1 MNNYEVLKECKI
13 VYEYLQDLLENCEY
27 IGDEDTKSIELLK
40 DRNTIINTIDL
51 MEKLYNKAYQNEES
65 KEELGEEV
73 VYNETLKPKSAVNC
87 PHCGKE
93 MYVSDII
100 DYAYVCPNCD
110 ENFYSMECDNGYAW
124 WNED

>member
-1 MNNYEVLKECKI
+1 MTNNEVLKECKA
-13 VYEYLQDLLENCEY
+13 VYEYLQDLLDNCEY
-27 IGDEDTKSIELLK
+27 IGDEDTQSITKLEE
-40 DRNTIINTIDL
+40 RNTIINAIDL
-51 MEKLYNKAYQNEES
+51 MGDLYNKAYKDEEN
-65 KEELGEEV
+65 KEEIGEEV

-93 MYVSDII
+93 MYISDII
-100 DYAYVCPNCD
+100 DYAYVCLNCD